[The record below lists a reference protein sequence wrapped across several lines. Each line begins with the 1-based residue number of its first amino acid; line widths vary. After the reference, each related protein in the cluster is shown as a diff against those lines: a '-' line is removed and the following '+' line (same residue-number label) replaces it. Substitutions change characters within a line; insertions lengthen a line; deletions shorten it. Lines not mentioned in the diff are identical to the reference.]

1 MTREADPGG
10 TGPQAKDRRHHREPG
25 EAGKALPR
33 APGVCAT
40 LPHLDLGLKESKS
53 PALTAAPI
61 SVICPRD
68 RRKLTHRLLAGM
80 FHWGTWR
87 ACDLGW
93 ENPVLLCSLTP

>member
-1 MTREADPGG
+1 MTRKADPGG
-10 TGPQAKDRRHHREPG
+10 TRPQAKDCRHHGDLG
-25 EAGKALPR
+25 EAGKTLPK

-40 LPHLDLGLKESKS
+40 LLCLDLGLKESKS

-80 FHWGTWR
+80 FHCKRGSLL
-87 ACDLGW
+87 ADLEG
-93 ENPVLLCSLTP
+93 L